1 MFLKNNFQ
9 IYIKKW
15 HQYSS
20 LKQQQNVPIHFPNIK
35 PPIKATGD
43 PNPKKGKTQRI
54 VNAKKII
61 EIKNKLE
68 FLSSTK

>member
-1 MFLKNNFQ
+1 MYKKVAPILKPRTTT
-9 IYIKKW
+9 
-15 HQYSS
+15 
-20 LKQQQNVPIHFPNIK
+20 NVPIHFPNIK

-61 EIKNKLE
+61 KTKNKLD
-68 FLSSTK
+68 FLSSKK

>member
-1 MFLKNNFQ
+1 MYKNVAP
-9 IYIKKW
+9 ILIPKTTT
-15 HQYSS
+15 S
-20 LKQQQNVPIHFPNIK
+20 VPIHFPNIK

-54 VNAKKII
+54 VKAKKII

-68 FLSSTK
+68 FLSSAK